1 MISPNKPS
9 IVRKDMDAVL
19 TCMVSEHIGPG
30 EEAQKLVKTVSK
42 DLGYQGG
49 AAFSDLQRCFETAL
63 DLVGVEAGD
72 KVALSPLSPAWYY
85 RVLAEKRLIP
95 HLWDID
101 ADTGDAV
108 RPEGFEEAVKAVFCY
123 HHLGIPQNLDFWRE
137 SGIPVIEDITEISGT
152 LFRDETEEV
161 PGTFAILNLSEEG
174 HFTAGGGGLL
184 LAAGKKELSVL
195 KKSLESLS
203 PGSMLSNMAAVLGIS
218 QWSRMDRFQKKRA
231 EILAIYTPSLMKS
244 RHRGF
249 SLEEGRDYLPL
260 RFSVLLRTGGKDV
273 AAYAKKKKVS
283 CENCFTGSVLDL
295 YPEET
300 VDLTGARQLALRC
313 VCFPLYPS
321 LTNGDIDHI
330 SKVLASLP

>member
-19 TCMVSEHIGPG
+19 TCMVSENIGPG
-30 EEAQKLVKTVSK
+30 EEAPKLVRAVCK

-49 AAFSDLQRCFETAL
+49 VAFSDLQRCFETAL
-63 DLVGVEAGD
+63 DLAGAEEGD
-72 KVALSPLSPAWYY
+72 RVALSPLSPAWYY
-85 RVLAEKRLIP
+85 RVLKEKRLVP
-95 HLWDID
+95 QLWDID
-101 ADTGDAV
+101 ADSGDPV
-108 RPEGFEEAVKAVFCY
+108 RVEGFDAAVKVVFCY
-123 HHLGIPQNLDFWRE
+123 HHLGIPQNLDYWRE
-137 SGIPVIEDITEISGT
+137 SGVPVIEDVTEIAGT

-161 PGTFAILNLSEEG
+161 PGNYALINLSEEG

-184 LAAGKKELSVL
+184 LAAGKKEYAAL
-195 KKSLESLS
+195 KKGLESLT
-203 PGSMLSNMAAVLGIS
+203 PGSLLSNMAAVLGLS

-231 EILAIYTPSLMKS
+231 EILSVYTPSLMKS

-260 RFSVLLRTGGKDV
+260 KFSVLLRTGGKDV
-273 AAYAKKKKVS
+273 LAYAKKKKVS
-283 CENCFTGSVLDL
+283 CENSFAGSVLEH

-300 VDLTGARQLALRC
+300 VDLTGARQLSLRC
-313 VCFPLYPS
+313 VSFPLYPS
-321 LTNGDIDHI
+321 LTNGDIDQI

>member
-19 TCMVSEHIGPG
+19 TCMVSEQIGSG
-30 EEAQKLVKTVSK
+30 EEAQKLVKTVSR

-49 AAFSDLQRCFETAL
+49 AAFSDLQRCFEIAL
-63 DLVGVEAGD
+63 ELAGAEEGD
-72 KVALSPLSPAWYY
+72 KIALSPLSPAWYY
-85 RVLAEKRLIP
+85 RVLKEKRLVP

-101 ADTGDAV
+101 ADTAEPS
-108 RPEGFEEAVKAVFCY
+108 RTEGFEAGVKAVFCY

-137 SGIPVIEDITEISGT
+137 MGIPVIEDITEIVGT
-152 LFRDETEEV
+152 LFRDEVEEV
-161 PGTFAILNLSEEG
+161 PGNYTILNLSEEG

-184 LAAGKKELSVL
+184 MAVGKKEHAAL
-195 KKSLESLS
+195 KKSLEFLGS
-203 PGSMLSNMAAVLGIS
+203 GSMLSNMAAVLGLS

-231 EILAIYTPSLMKS
+231 EILAVYTPNLMKS

-260 RFSVLLRTGGKDV
+260 KFSVLLRTGGKDV
-273 AAYAKKKKVS
+273 FSYAKKKKVS
-283 CENCFTGSVLDL
+283 CENSFAGSVLDL
-295 YPEET
+295 FTEET
-300 VDLTGARQLALRC
+300 EHLSGARQLSMRC
-313 VCFPLYPS
+313 VSFPLYPA
-321 LTNGDIDHI
+321 LTNGDIEHI